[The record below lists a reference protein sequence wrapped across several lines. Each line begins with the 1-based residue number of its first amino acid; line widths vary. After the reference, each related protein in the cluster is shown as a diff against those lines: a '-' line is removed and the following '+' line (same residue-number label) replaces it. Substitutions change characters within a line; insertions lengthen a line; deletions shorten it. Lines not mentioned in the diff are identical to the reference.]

1 MTALAARSAS
11 RAVRLAPVGRPGVV
25 ALLVGLLVASFSATA
40 VAAAPPTLDGLSFFG
55 TTSPFGEN
63 VSYACDGES
72 GTQRGG
78 YAVYSG
84 TGEGFPYPGRWI
96 ESGQYELG
104 PYDSEL
110 FGYPLADA
118 SADFT
123 IDSDRGYVTGVKWL
137 KPTTEV
143 TYCGIG
149 TVPLQYRAIITT
161 PDGGVFTDAGTSTFT
176 VDQQHLSPPW
186 YDVSISFDSPAASA
200 ERVLFGNHAVPRSFT
215 VMTADTK
222 RVSPF
227 TLFMPSTVRKVI
239 AYVDG
244 KGATSGSQGLRAVLY
259 RNGTG
264 GGPGAYVTQSFEF
277 TVPAGMSGRWV
288 PFWLAPVPN
297 LAPGVYWIGI
307 QSGGDSQVARF
318 GWRSRANGRRF
329 NGDAFADGAAD
340 PFGATGVDD
349 KQLAAFATGSYR

>member
-1 MTALAARSAS
+1 MR
-11 RAVRLAPVGRPGVV
+11 RLGVV
-25 ALLVGLLVASFSATA
+25 AVVVGLLVASVCATA
-40 VAAAPPTLDGLSFFG
+40 VAAPPPTLDGLAFSG
-55 TTSPFGEN
+55 TTPPFGN
-63 VSYACDGES
+63 NWSYSCDGD
-72 GTQRGG
+72 GNTTRGQ
-78 YAVYSG
+78 YAAYSG
-84 TGEGFPYPGRWI
+84 TGAASPYPGTWI
-96 ESGQYELG
+96 ESGEYLLG
-104 PYDSEL
+104 PWDNER
-110 FGYPLADA
+110 FGQPIVDA

-123 IDSDRGYVTGVKWL
+123 IDSDNGYVTGVKW
-137 KPTTEV
+137 PAPAPDTTA
-143 TYCGIG
+143 CGIG
-149 TVPLQYRAIITT
+149 DVPFQYRAIITT
-161 PDGGVFTDAGTSTFT
+161 PDGGVFTDAGSSTFS
-176 VDQQHLSPPW
+176 VYQQHLSPPW

-244 KGATSGSQGLRAVLY
+244 KGAASGSQTLRAVLY

-264 GGPGAYVTQSFEF
+264 GGPGAYVTRSFEF

-288 PFWLAPVPN
+288 SFWLAPVPN
-297 LAPGVYWIGI
+297 LNPGVYWIGI

-329 NGDAFADGAAD
+329 NSDAFADGPGD
-340 PFGATGVDD
+340 PFGGTGVDD
-349 KQLAAFATGSYR
+349 KQLAVFATGDYR